1 MKVALTAEGT
11 YPHQFGG
18 VSVWCDQLVRGL
30 AQYDFTLVPIV
41 ATGNEP
47 MRWQPPANVSSVVTI
62 PLWGRP
68 PPVPWRAR
76 LSRGRNDAVVSEL
89 IDVLLRPPAEA
100 PERFTGVMREL
111 FSYAQGRNLPA
122 LLAGETA
129 VRLLSEAWRQHWPQ
143 ILPEPAAAGLAEPTL
158 ADAVTAMQL
167 LEHAL
172 RPLSHPPVQVDVLHA
187 ATNGLGALP
196 ALTAKWRY
204 GTPIIVT
211 EHGVYMREH
220 YLHLRRPQFGWPVK
234 DLYLRFLRRLCTLG
248 YREAETITPGNIYNK
263 RWETELGA
271 DPARVRTVY
280 NGVDPAVFP
289 VLSSEPEV
297 PTISWAGRIDPVKD
311 LETLLRAF
319 SLVLKEI
326 PQARLRIFGSAPPGG
341 EAYLESC
348 RTEAAELGLGQQ
360 VTFEGRVPE
369 IRDAYAAG
377 HIVVLCSITE
387 GFPYTLIEA
396 MACGRAC
403 VATDVGGVSE
413 AIGSVAGSVVPP
425 RNPAALARACLQLL
439 RDDKLRQTM
448 GTAARARAVEHF
460 TVDRAISAFDELY
473 TLLGGSPAAAAEAAG
488 EVTAGTGPHPAVP
501 AAGAGAVTLPNR
513 WIALPPEEECTV
525 IMPRTELRAKA
536 VAGPPAPAVAGPPVL
551 PAARPDQEITQIVP
565 VFGGGPPGPDP
576 DSTVILPRLHRDW
589 ADPADEDLTLIVP
602 RQVRA
607 YGAPAEA
614 AAPAGPA
621 GPPADELT
629 EATR

>member
-47 MRWQPPANVSSVVTI
+47 MRWQPPANVTSVVTI

-76 LSRGRNDAVVSEL
+76 LSRSRNDAVLAEL
-89 IDVLLRPPAEA
+89 VDVLLSPPDQA
-100 PERFTGVMREL
+100 PDRFTDVMREL
-111 FSYAQGRNLPA
+111 FSYAQARSLPA
-122 LLAGETA
+122 ILASETA
-129 VRLLSEAWRQHWPQ
+129 ARLLSEAWRQRWPE
-143 ILPEPAAAGLAEPTL
+143 ILPEAATAGLVEPTL

-172 RPLSHPPVQVDVLHA
+172 RPLSHPPVRVDVLHA
-187 ATNGLGALP
+187 ATNGLGVLP
-196 ALTAKWRY
+196 ALTARWKY
-204 GTPIIVT
+204 GTPLIVT

-220 YLHLRRPQFGWPVK
+220 YLHMRRPQFGWPVK
-234 DLYLRFLRRLCTLG
+234 DLYLRFLRCLCTLG

-271 DPARVRTVY
+271 DPARIRTVY
-280 NGVDPAVFP
+280 NGVDPAIFP
-289 VLSSEPEV
+289 VLREEPEV

-319 SLVLKEI
+319 SLVIKEI

-341 EAYLESC
+341 EAYLERC
-348 RTEAAELGLGQQ
+348 RAEAADLGLGRQA
-360 VTFEGRVPE
+360 TFEGRVPE

-413 AIGSVAGSVVPP
+413 AIGNVAGSVVPP
-425 RNPAALARACLQLL
+425 RNPAALAQACIRLL
-439 RDDKLRQTM
+439 RDDELRRTM
-448 GTAARARAVEHF
+448 GAAARARAVEHF

-473 TLLGGSPAAAAEAAG
+473 TMLGGVPAPAEAAG
-488 EVTAGTGPHPAVP
+488 VAP
-501 AAGAGAVTLPNR
+501 AAPAPQEAETASRPSR
-513 WIALPPEEECTV
+513 WIQLPPEEERTV
-525 IMPRTELRAKA
+525 VMPWPGVQVPAEAGQQGGAAQEVTQVLAVPGPRA
-536 VAGPPAPAVAGPPVL
+536 VV
-551 PAARPDQEITQIVP
+551 DQDITQVMP
-565 VFGGGPPGPDP
+565 VFRGRPEEPDL
-576 DSTVILPRLHRDW
+576 DSTVILPRLHGDGG
-589 ADPADEDLTLIVP
+589 DPADEDRTLIVP
-602 RQVRA
+602 GLVREHA
-607 YGAPAEA
+607 GARETA
-614 AAPAGPA
+614 AT
-621 GPPADELT
+621 ET
-629 EATR
+629 EAIR

>member
-30 AQYDFTLVPIV
+30 AQHEFTLVPIV

-47 MRWQPPANVSSVVTI
+47 MRWQPPANVTSVVTI

-68 PPVPWRAR
+68 APVPWRAR
-76 LSRGRNDAVVSEL
+76 LSRSRNDAVLSEL
-89 IDVLLRPPAEA
+89 IDVLLRAPAEA
-100 PERFTGVMREL
+100 PERFTSVMREL
-111 FSYAQGRNLPA
+111 FGYAQARNLPA
-122 LLAGETA
+122 LLGSETA
-129 VRLLSEAWRQHWPQ
+129 VRLLSEAWRQRWPQ
-143 ILPEPAAAGLAEPTL
+143 ILPESTAAGLVEPTL

-167 LEHAL
+167 IEHAL
-172 RPLSHPPVQVDVLHA
+172 RPLSHPPVQVDIMHA

-196 ALTAKWRY
+196 ALTAKWQY
-204 GTPIIVT
+204 GTPMIVT

-263 RWETELGA
+263 RWQTELGA

-280 NGVDPAVFP
+280 NGVDPAIFP

-326 PQARLRIFGSAPPGG
+326 PHARLRIFGSAPPGG

-348 RTEAAELGLGQQ
+348 RAEATELGLGQQ

-425 RNPAALARACLQLL
+425 RNPAALAQACIQLL
-439 RDDKLRQTM
+439 RDDDLRQTM
-448 GTAARARAVEHF
+448 GAAARARAVEHF

-473 TLLGGSPAAAAEAAG
+473 TMLGGGPAAAGAAE
-488 EVTAGTGPHPAVP
+488 PAPLVP
-501 AAGAGAVTLPNR
+501 AAGAGTASRPNR
-513 WIALPPEEECTV
+513 WIALPPEEERTV
-525 IMPRTELRAKA
+525 VMPRPELPVPAA
-536 VAGPPAPAVAGPPVL
+536 AGPPAPAAAVPRAG
-551 PAARPDQEITQIVP
+551 PDQEDTQVVP
-565 VFGGGPPGPDP
+565 VFAGGRPDP
-576 DSTVILPRLHRDW
+576 DSTVILPRLRRDW
-589 ADPADEDLTLIVP
+589 TDPADEDLALVGP
-602 RQVRA
+602 RQVRG
-607 YGAPAEA
+607 YGAPGEA
-614 AAPAGPA
+614 AAPQAPA